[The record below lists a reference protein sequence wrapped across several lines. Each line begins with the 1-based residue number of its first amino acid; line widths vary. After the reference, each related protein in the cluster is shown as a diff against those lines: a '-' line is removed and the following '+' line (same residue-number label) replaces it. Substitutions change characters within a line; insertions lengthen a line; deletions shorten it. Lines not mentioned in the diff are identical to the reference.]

1 MQRFFKED
9 QLICAKT
16 GAEGSAPRDG
26 AAACGEGAQ
35 PGGPRA
41 GPFLSMAS
49 GNTGGTAGDRS
60 GRVHWVLLPSHGLGA
75 LPTLALEPA
84 IRVSHGI
91 YWPPKG
97 GHETDGLEGLYI
109 EVPKGNLPGGFGEV
123 KFHDL

>member
-1 MQRFFKED
+1 MIRAE
-9 QLICAKT
+9 T

-41 GPFLSMAS
+41 GPFPSMAS
-49 GNTGGTAGDRS
+49 RNTGGTAGDRS

-75 LPTLALEPA
+75 LPTLVLEPA

-91 YWPPKG
+91 NWLPKG
-97 GHETDGLEGLYI
+97 VCETDGLEGLYI
-109 EVPKGNLPGGFGEV
+109 EVPKGNLPVSFGEV
-123 KFHDL
+123 KFQD